1 MIVVLT
7 NRPAT
12 ISVELFFGMLRPF
25 VDVARARQSVG
36 LPQSVF
42 GDTLTFT
49 SPPVRERGDGR
60 IEIPLTANTDGRIII
75 GEDPGPDSIARAG
88 CSSGAHPPPAGD
100 TTELARRI
108 GADPDFETTDT
119 QPVSIAGLDGL
130 QVDGTF
136 RALDLCYGM
145 WSPSRNGDGGG
156 GPRVHQPTLEGGW
169 RIRVYMVDYPEWALS
184 ETNWRPRVLTVAVIA
199 PENDFEGVLERAA
212 PIIDSLEFR
221 PG

>member
-1 MIVVLT
+1 
-7 NRPAT
+7 
-12 ISVELFFGMLRPF
+12 MLRPF

-75 GEDPGPDSIARAG
+75 GEDPGPDSIAREG
-88 CSSGAHPPPAGD
+88 CWSGAHPPPAGD

-130 QVDGTF
+130 
-136 RALDLCYGM
+136 
-145 WSPSRNGDGGG
+145 
-156 GPRVHQPTLEGGW
+156 H
-169 RIRVYMVDYPEWALS
+169 
-184 ETNWRPRVLTVAVIA
+184 
-199 PENDFEGVLERAA
+199 
-212 PIIDSLEFR
+212 
-221 PG
+221 